1 MKNLIDNH
9 FIGLMIVLWILYII
23 PILIASYRKCKHI
36 NGIALVNIL
45 LGTTILGWIGAL
57 VWAVS
62 DSKDQMMLK
71 KHRLWIYLSFAVLA
85 LGLTSSIYIYQNMYN
100 KPHDDIEKAS
110 PAYSVSTEEIWSK
123 YNTDRETA
131 DSLYNN
137 QVIEVTGNLSRI
149 DKNDTLVSA
158 IFVMAADSMFG
169 DKTIACQMYKKH
181 NEEAGTLVV
190 GAKVKIK
197 GVCIGYDDTDIK
209 FNKCSIVK

>member
-1 MKNLIDNH
+1 MNKLLK
-9 FIGLMIVLWILYII
+9 IGLIILAIGII
-23 PILIASYRKCKHI
+23 A
-36 NGIALVNIL
+36 A
-45 LGTTILGWIGAL
+45 AL
-57 VWAVS
+57 VWKFYV
-62 DSKDQMMLK
+62 
-71 KHRLWIYLSFAVLA
+71 
-85 LGLTSSIYIYQNMYN
+85 N

-123 YNTDRETA
+123 YNTNRETA